1 MGISVKICALQ
12 KDDLTATTD
21 RLSIPTTTG
30 RIEILPNHV
39 PLITALDVGV
49 LEWGKA
55 GVACNRIVSHKG
67 LAIILKG
74 EVNIFV
80 QGWQEAESRE
90 EIVSKVAEIS
100 QNVATIKLEIATLKN
115 QGSKLIELQTKEQ
128 LLGIEKAR
136 LDVARRIGL
145 SV

>member
-12 KDDLTATTD
+12 KEDLVATTE

-55 GVACNRIVSHKG
+55 GIACNRIVSHKG
-67 LAIILKG
+67 LAIILKD
-74 EVNIFV
+74 EVRIFL
-80 QGWQEAESRE
+80 QGWQQAESRDEISNELDNITQNISVIKE
-90 EIVSKVAEIS
+90 EITSMKA
-100 QNVATIKLEIATLKN
+100 AGGKLVERVKKEHTL
-115 QGSKLIELQTKEQ
+115 GV
-128 LLGIEKAR
+128 EKAR
-136 LDVARRIGL
+136 IDVARRVGL
-145 SV
+145 AI

>member
-12 KDDLTATTD
+12 KEDLVATTE

-55 GVACNRIVSHKG
+55 GIACNRIVSHKG
-67 LAIILKG
+67 LAIILKD
-74 EVNIFV
+74 EVRIFL
-80 QGWQEAESRE
+80 QGWQQAESRDEISSELDNITQNISVIKE
-90 EIVSKVAEIS
+90 EITSMKA
-100 QNVATIKLEIATLKN
+100 AGGKLVERVKKEHTL
-115 QGSKLIELQTKEQ
+115 GV
-128 LLGIEKAR
+128 EKAR
-136 LDVARRIGL
+136 IDVARRVGL
-145 SV
+145 AI

>member
-12 KDDLTATTD
+12 KEDLVATTE

-55 GVACNRIVSHKG
+55 GIACNRIVSHKG
-67 LAIILKG
+67 LAIILKD
-74 EVNIFV
+74 EVRIFL
-80 QGWQEAESRE
+80 QGWQQAESRDEISSELDNITQNISVIKE
-90 EIVSKVAEIS
+90 EITSMKA
-100 QNVATIKLEIATLKN
+100 AGGKLVERVK
-115 QGSKLIELQTKEQ
+115 KEHI
-128 LLGIEKAR
+128 LGVEKAR
-136 LDVARRIGL
+136 IDVARRVGL
-145 SV
+145 AV

>member
-1 MGISVKICALQ
+1 MSISVKICALQ
-12 KDDLTATTD
+12 KDDLLATTE

-55 GVACNRIVSHKG
+55 GVACDRIVSHQG
-67 LAIILKG
+67 LAIILKD
-74 EVNIFV
+74 EVKIFV

-90 EIVSKVAEIS
+90 EITSQLSEIS
-100 QNVATIKLEIATLKN
+100 KNVTAMKEELAALKAEGGSLKDVIK
-115 QGSKLIELQTKEQ
+115 KEH
-128 LLGIEKAR
+128 LLGVEKAR
-136 LDVARRIGL
+136 MDVARRVG
-145 SV
+145 VAV

>member
-12 KDDLTATTD
+12 KEDLVATTE

-55 GVACNRIVSHKG
+55 GIACNRIVSHKG
-67 LAIILKG
+67 LAIILKD
-74 EVNIFV
+74 EVRIFL
-80 QGWQEAESRE
+80 QGWQQAESRD
-90 EIVSKVAEIS
+90 EIS
-100 QNVATIKLEIATLKN
+100 SELDTITQNISVIKDEITSMKAA
-115 QGSKLIELQTKEQ
+115 GGKLVERVKKEHI
-128 LLGIEKAR
+128 LDVEKAR
-136 LDVARRIGL
+136 IDVARRVGL
-145 SV
+145 AV

>member
-1 MGISVKICALQ
+1 MSISVKICALQ

-39 PLITALDVGV
+39 PLITALDFGV

-55 GVACNRIVSHKG
+55 GVSCNRIVSHKG

-74 EVNIFV
+74 EVKIFV

-100 QNVATIKLEIATLKN
+100 QSVATIKVEIAALKD
-115 QGSKLIELQTKEQ
+115 QGGKLGELLKKEQ
-128 LLGIEKAR
+128 LLGIQKAR
-136 LDVARRIGL
+136 IDVARRIGL

>member
-1 MGISVKICALQ
+1 MSISIKICALQ
-12 KDDLTATTD
+12 KDDLIATTE

-55 GVACNRIVSHKG
+55 GITCNRIVTHKG
-67 LAIILKG
+67 LAIILKD
-74 EVNIFV
+74 EVKIFV
-80 QGWQEAESRE
+80 QGWDQAESRE
-90 EIVSKVAEIS
+90 EISNQLDTIAQNIEKIKVDITSLKAEGG
-100 QNVATIKLEIATLKN
+100 KL
-115 QGSKLIELQTKEQ
+115 SELVKKEHS
-128 LLGIEKAR
+128 LGIQKAR
-136 LDVARRIGL
+136 IDVGRRVGL

>member
-12 KDDLTATTD
+12 KEDLVATTE

-67 LAIILKG
+67 LAIVLKD
-74 EVNIFV
+74 EVRIFL
-80 QGWQEAESRE
+80 QGWQQAESRDEVSIELDNINQNIGVIKE
-90 EIVSKVAEIS
+90 EIVSMKA
-100 QNVATIKLEIATLKN
+100 AGGKLVERVKKEHTL
-115 QGSKLIELQTKEQ
+115 GV
-128 LLGIEKAR
+128 EKAR
-136 LDVARRIGL
+136 IDVARRVGL

>member
-12 KDDLTATTD
+12 KEDLVATTE

-67 LAIILKG
+67 LAIVLKD
-74 EVNIFV
+74 EVRIFL
-80 QGWQEAESRE
+80 QGWQQAESRDEISIELDNINQNISLIKE
-90 EIVSKVAEIS
+90 EITSMK
-100 QNVATIKLEIATLKN
+100 ATGGKLVERVK
-115 QGSKLIELQTKEQ
+115 KEHI
-128 LLGIEKAR
+128 LGVEKAR
-136 LDVARRIGL
+136 IDVARRVGL
-145 SV
+145 AV

>member
-12 KDDLTATTD
+12 KEDLVATTE

-55 GVACNRIVSHKG
+55 GIACNRIVSHKG
-67 LAIILKG
+67 LAIILKD
-74 EVNIFV
+74 EVRIFL
-80 QGWQEAESRE
+80 QGWQQAESRDEISSELDNITQNISVIKE
-90 EIVSKVAEIS
+90 EITSMKA
-100 QNVATIKLEIATLKN
+100 AGGKLVERVKKEHTL
-115 QGSKLIELQTKEQ
+115 GV
-128 LLGIEKAR
+128 EKAR
-136 LDVARRIGL
+136 IDVARRVGL
-145 SV
+145 AV

>member
-12 KDDLTATTD
+12 KEDLVATTE

-55 GVACNRIVSHKG
+55 GVDCNRVVSQQG
-67 LAIILKG
+67 LAIVLKD
-74 EVNIFV
+74 EVKVFV
-80 QGWQEAESRE
+80 QGWQEAESRDE
-90 EIVSKVAEIS
+90 LAGKLGEIT
-100 QNVATIKLEIATLKN
+100 QNVESMKEEIATLKAN
-115 QGSKLIELQTKEQ
+115 GGKLGDLLKKEQ
-128 LLGIEKAR
+128 LLGVEKAR
-136 LDVARRIGL
+136 MDVARRVGL
-145 SV
+145 SL

>member
-115 QGSKLIELQTKEQ
+115 QGGKLIELRTKEH

>member
-1 MGISVKICALQ
+1 MSISIKICALQ
-12 KDDLTATTD
+12 KDDLIATTE

-55 GVACNRIVSHKG
+55 GISCNRIVSHKG
-67 LAIILKG
+67 LAIILKD
-74 EVNIFV
+74 EVKIFV
-80 QGWQEAESRE
+80 QGWDPAESRE
-90 EIVSKVAEIS
+90 EISSQLESIAQNIEKIKVDITSLKAEGG
-100 QNVATIKLEIATLKN
+100 KL
-115 QGSKLIELQTKEQ
+115 SELVKKEH
-128 LLGIEKAR
+128 LLGIQKAR
-136 LDVARRIGL
+136 IDIGRRVGL

>member
-12 KDDLTATTD
+12 KEDLVATTE

-55 GVACNRIVSHKG
+55 GIACNRIVSHKG

-74 EVNIFV
+74 EVRIFL
-80 QGWQEAESRE
+80 QGWQQAESRDEISSELDNITQNISVIKE
-90 EIVSKVAEIS
+90 EITSMKA
-100 QNVATIKLEIATLKN
+100 AGGKLVERVKKEHTL
-115 QGSKLIELQTKEQ
+115 GV
-128 LLGIEKAR
+128 EKAR
-136 LDVARRIGL
+136 IDVARRVGL
-145 SV
+145 AV

>member
-12 KDDLTATTD
+12 KEDLVATTE

-55 GVACNRIVSHKG
+55 GVECNRIVSHQG
-67 LAIILKG
+67 LAIVLKD
-74 EVNIFV
+74 EVKVFV
-80 QGWQEAESRE
+80 QGWQEAESRD
-90 EIVSKVAEIS
+90 EIAGKLGEIT
-100 QNVATIKLEIATLKN
+100 QNVESIKDEIATLKAN
-115 QGSKLIELQTKEQ
+115 GGKLGDVLKKEH
-128 LLGIEKAR
+128 LLGVEKAR
-136 LDVARRIGL
+136 MDVARRVGL
-145 SV
+145 SL

>member
-12 KDDLTATTD
+12 KEDLVATTE

-55 GVACNRIVSHKG
+55 GVDCNRVVSQQG
-67 LAIILKG
+67 LAIVLKD
-74 EVNIFV
+74 EVKVFV
-80 QGWQEAESRE
+80 QGWQEAESRDE
-90 EIVSKVAEIS
+90 LAGKLGEIT
-100 QNVATIKLEIATLKN
+100 QNVESMKEEIATLKAN
-115 QGSKLIELQTKEQ
+115 GGKLGDLLKKEQ
-128 LLGIEKAR
+128 LLGVEKAR
-136 LDVARRIGL
+136 IDVARRVGL
-145 SV
+145 SL